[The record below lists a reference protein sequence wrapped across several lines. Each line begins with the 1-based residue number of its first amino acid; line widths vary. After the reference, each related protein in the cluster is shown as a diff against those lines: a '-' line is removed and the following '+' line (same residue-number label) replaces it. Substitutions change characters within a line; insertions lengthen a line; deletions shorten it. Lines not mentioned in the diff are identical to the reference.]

1 MQKTELISRAYA
13 PPRARVRARTA
24 LKGAGWR
31 AKLAPFRY
39 AAALIGALLRWFL
52 QGFDAFPEKTIA
64 RHGGAYGLEEW
75 QKGRFSGVVRLTAIL
90 CGIFFFAGKG
100 EHMYTRPLFCRRPV
114 ANYREII
121 KSRLK
126 HWRKLANMSQAQAA
140 KLAGVARSTWQ
151 AWEDPAR
158 YALPD
163 VAALAAV
170 ADGCRI
176 EPGAALEWLVTEH
189 RAQETAPAAAPMI
202 GGGGLKIEVNGF

>member
-1 MQKTELISRAYA
+1 MY
-13 PPRARVRARTA
+13 ARVRARTA
-24 LKGAGWR
+24 LKDAGWR
-31 AKLAPFRY
+31 ARLAPFRPT
-39 AAALIGALLRWFL
+39 AARIGALLRWFL
-52 QGFDAFPEKTIA
+52 QGFDGETEKEKA
-64 RHGGAYGLEEW
+64 RHGGAYGLEGW

-90 CGIFFFAGKG
+90 CGEKNAGKG
-100 EHMYTRPLFCRRPV
+100 EHMYTRPLFTRRPV

-158 YALPD
+158 GALPD
-163 VAALAAV
+163 LAALAAV
-170 ADGCRI
+170 ADACRI

-202 GGGGLKIEVNGF
+202 GGGGLKIEANGF

>member
-1 MQKTELISRAYA
+1 M
-13 PPRARVRARTA
+13 
-24 LKGAGWR
+24 
-31 AKLAPFRY
+31 
-39 AAALIGALLRWFL
+39 
-52 QGFDAFPEKTIA
+52 
-64 RHGGAYGLEEW
+64 
-75 QKGRFSGVVRLTAIL
+75 RLTAIL
-90 CGIFFFAGKG
+90 CGVFFAGKG
-100 EHMYTRPLFCRRPV
+100 EHMYTRPLFTRRPV

-158 YALPD
+158 GALPD
-163 VAALAAV
+163 LAALAAV
-170 ADGCRI
+170 ADACRI

-202 GGGGLKIEVNGF
+202 GGGLKIEANGF